1 MSKIPIQ
8 IRAQES
14 DRNIIDHAAS
24 ILGKSRTD
32 FILDSAR
39 SSAQDI
45 LLERRSFFLKEDD
58 WNAVMSELDRPPSD
72 KFLELLKETPPWE
85 KS

>member
-58 WNAVMSELDRPPSD
+58 WSAVMSELDRPPSD
-72 KFLELLKETPPWE
+72 KLLELLKETPPWE

>member
-14 DRNIIDHAAS
+14 DRTLIDHAAS

-39 SSAQDI
+39 ASAQDV
-45 LLERRSFFLKEDD
+45 LLDRRSFFLKEDD
-58 WNAVMSELDRPPSD
+58 WDAVMSELDRPPSD
-72 KFLELLKETPPWE
+72 RLLAVLKETPPWG
-85 KS
+85 K